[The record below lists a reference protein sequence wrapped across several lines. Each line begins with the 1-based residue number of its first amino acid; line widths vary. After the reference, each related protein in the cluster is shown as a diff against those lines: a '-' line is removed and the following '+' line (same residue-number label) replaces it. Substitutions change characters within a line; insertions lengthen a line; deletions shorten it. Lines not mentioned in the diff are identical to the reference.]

1 MGGSLKIMSSKRKH
15 DSRDLEKLMHSLKF
29 KITKVTKSRNEFVD
43 CMARFSSVFMS
54 NCEELTEISKLLI
67 EIIEQ
72 IESQKG
78 TLNNQQID
86 FLKRCLE
93 E

>member
-1 MGGSLKIMSSKRKH
+1 MSSKRKH
-15 DSRDLEKLMHSLKF
+15 DSGDLEKLMHSLKF

-54 NCEELTEISKLLI
+54 NCEELNEISRLLI
-67 EIIEQ
+67 QIIEQ

-78 TLNNQQID
+78 RLNNQQID